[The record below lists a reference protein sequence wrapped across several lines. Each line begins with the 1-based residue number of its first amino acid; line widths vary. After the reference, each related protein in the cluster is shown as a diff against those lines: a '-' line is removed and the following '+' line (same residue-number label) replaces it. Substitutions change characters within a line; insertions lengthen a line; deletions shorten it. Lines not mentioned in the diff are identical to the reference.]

1 MRLGRARYHLSIPW
15 KGLLLGL
22 LYIPALRERGH
33 RCKQKAPVGNFCA
46 FRTPCVDIIAVAGK
60 GLPTRE
66 PLFVLLLVLLF
77 VVEEVL
83 VLHDCQIGNRFG
95 RRAVGIVVPV
105 PYAFRVHIA
114 V

>member
-1 MRLGRARYHLSIPW
+1 MRLERARCHLSIPW

-22 LYIPALRERGH
+22 LYIPA
-33 RCKQKAPVGNFCA
+33 CA
-46 FRTPCVDIIAVAGK
+46 NAAIVASK
-60 GLPTRE
+60 RAPTRE

-77 VVEEVL
+77 VVEKVL

-105 PYAFRVHIA
+105 PYTFRVHIA

>member
-1 MRLGRARYHLSIPW
+1 MRLGRARCHLSIPW

-22 LYIPALRERGH
+22 LYSDSARTRPSLR
-33 RCKQKAPVGNFCA
+33 A
-46 FRTPCVDIIAVAGK
+46 K

-66 PLFVLLLVLLF
+66 PLFVLLFVLLLVLLL

-95 RRAVGIVVPV
+95 RRAVGVVVPV

-114 V
+114 VQINRWQ

>member
-1 MRLGRARYHLSIPW
+1 MQA
-15 KGLLLGL
+15 
-22 LYIPALRERGH
+22 
-33 RCKQKAPVGNFCA
+33 
-46 FRTPCVDIIAVAGK
+46 K